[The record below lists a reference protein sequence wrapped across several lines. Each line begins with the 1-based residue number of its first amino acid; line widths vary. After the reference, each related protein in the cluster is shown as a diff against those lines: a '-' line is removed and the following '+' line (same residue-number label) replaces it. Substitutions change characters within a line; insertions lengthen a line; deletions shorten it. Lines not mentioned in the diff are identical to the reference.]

1 MKKNNLKMIMIIT
14 KQMLM
19 MLLQIQKEGK
29 KLAKKNISN
38 PLLQVVID
46 TGHSI
51 KKNEGIYDRQMTTVV
66 EWFS

>member
-29 KLAKKNISN
+29 KLAKKNISKT
-38 PLLQVVID
+38 LKQHIV
-46 TGHSI
+46 
-51 KKNEGIYDRQMTTVV
+51 
-66 EWFS
+66 

>member
-29 KLAKKNISN
+29 KLAKKNISKT
-38 PLLQVVID
+38 LKQQIVWYAQTIIKQKIVTFI
-46 TGHSI
+46 HS
-51 KKNEGIYDRQMTTVV
+51 
-66 EWFS
+66 

>member
-29 KLAKKNISN
+29 KLVKKNISKT
-38 PLLQVVID
+38 LKQQIV
-46 TGHSI
+46 
-51 KKNEGIYDRQMTTVV
+51 
-66 EWFS
+66 